1 MKQIKRLGLI
11 FFVLL
16 MAILILLYLPYMV
29 MALFTMIAI
38 LEYMLLNWIYKEVK
52 KL

>member
-1 MKQIKRLGLI
+1 
-11 FFVLL
+11 
-16 MAILILLYLPYMV
+16 MV

>member
-1 MKQIKRLGLI
+1 
-11 FFVLL
+11 
-16 MAILILLYLPYMV
+16 MAILILLYLPYIV

-38 LEYMLLNWIYKEVK
+38 LEYMLLNWIYKEAK